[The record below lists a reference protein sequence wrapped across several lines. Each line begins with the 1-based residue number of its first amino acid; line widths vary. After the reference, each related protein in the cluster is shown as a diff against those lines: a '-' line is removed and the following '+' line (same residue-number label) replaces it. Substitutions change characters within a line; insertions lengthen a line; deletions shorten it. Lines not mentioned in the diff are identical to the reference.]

1 MAGDKMTVVLFCGGK
16 GTRIREASELLPKPL
31 ISVANLPIIT
41 RLMARYSNAGVK
53 EFILATGYL
62 HEKIENYFQN
72 LFMSTEYNKRVER
85 FLIST
90 YGCAPLKDW
99 NVKIINTGECNIGT
113 RLFKLKNYLKGKDYF
128 YANYS
133 DSVSLID
140 IKKSLMALESTNAV
154 AAIAAVK
161 PSHYYHWLN
170 YSQVSQQKNFIAHVQ
185 SIESSETLSH
195 RINGGYMCL
204 RNDIFDHMNYGD
216 ELVEEPFYRLI
227 KQNKLVCYQ
236 IEEYWRSIDTFKD
249 LQEAETEL
257 ENMGHDFSD

>member
-1 MAGDKMTVVLFCGGK
+1 MKVVLFCGGK

-41 RLMARYSNAGVK
+41 RMMARYSNAGVND
-53 EFILATGYL
+53 FILATGHL
-62 HEKIENYFQN
+62 HEKVEQYFESF
-72 LFMSTEYNKRVER
+72 LTSTSFNKKVES
-85 FLIST
+85 FLVST

-99 NVKIINTGECNIGT
+99 NVSIINTGECNIGT
-113 RLFKLKNYLKGKDYF
+113 RLFKLKNCLQDEEYF

-140 IKKSLMALESTNAV
+140 ITQSYMALASTDAI

-170 YSQVSQQKNFIAHVQ
+170 YTQLKKQKDYVAKVQ
-185 SIESSETLSH
+185 NIESSETLSH

-204 RNDIFDHMNYGD
+204 RNDIFDYMNFGE
-216 ELVEEPFYRLI
+216 ELVEQPFNRLI
-227 KQNKLVCYQ
+227 KLNKLVCYHTD
-236 IEEYWRSIDTFKD
+236 EYWRSIDTFKD
-249 LQEAETEL
+249 LQEAESEL
-257 ENMGHDFSD
+257 ESMAHDFTF